1 LRRPLEGDKVIA
13 LERHWILIDTH
24 DKEATEQGPL
34 AAMADAAQSKMDG
47 LDKIN
52 EAAAEKRDM
61 RQTQRA
67 HDRLKLPTIA
77 EVWSTTILTEM
88 LRGLDGSKKRAEGN
102 PRATQMVMKQQRQIE
117 IRLATI
123 KGTLSTPAGRVEFI
137 RRLLSEEKL
146 YKELCIEARAA
157 GNSSVMQNSV
167 ARYKAVKIDLQMMQS
182 RDPTT
187 YQSALKG
194 APAGP
199 ATTTV
204 AAAAAPEARSAAAA
218 AAQAAPAG
226 ASRPVAATATQPAVT
241 GGAPKVSLPE

>member
-1 LRRPLEGDKVIA
+1 MIA

-88 LRGLDGSKKRAEGN
+88 LRGLDGSKARSASN

-117 IRLATI
+117 SRLATI

-137 RRLLSEEKL
+137 RHLLSEEKL

-157 GNSSVMQNSV
+157 SNSSVMQNSV
-167 ARYKAVKIDLQMMQS
+167 ARYKAVKTDLQFMQS

-187 YQSALKG
+187 YQSVLKG
-194 APAGP
+194 APAANATGP
-199 ATTTV
+199 AP
-204 AAAAAPEARSAAAA
+204 APEPQSAAAA
-218 AAQAAPAG
+218 GAQSTPAG
-226 ASRPVAATATQPAVT
+226 ASRPVAAAAPRPAVT